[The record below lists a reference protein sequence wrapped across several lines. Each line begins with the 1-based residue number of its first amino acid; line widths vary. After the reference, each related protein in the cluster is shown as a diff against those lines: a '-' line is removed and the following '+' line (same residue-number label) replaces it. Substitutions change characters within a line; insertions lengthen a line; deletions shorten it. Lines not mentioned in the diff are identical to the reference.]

1 MSKKHLRDAGIS
13 DRTLKIYRREV
24 SLFFEHLEVN
34 GIRIPRSYHALDEHL
49 ASYINHLYQEGEAIT
64 HGGWVLSALKRFYPR
79 AKKEL
84 FTAQQYYT
92 NWARQHVPDRATPIT
107 WKILQSFVGLA
118 FHVQH
123 FRLALLYLVGFV
135 FFLRTN
141 ELLMLQREI
150 FLIDPIDGTV
160 VIRLPFSKTSRTA
173 QHAIA
178 HTDVVL
184 AQVISFLL
192 SRLDDDPWVWP
203 PFSTT
208 HFRSCLSSFSSFS
221 SFFGVSSLKLVPYS
235 LRRGGAT
242 HFNSITSSLDF
253 VVVRGRWKDTATARI
268 YLDDACATL
277 IRQRLSPSS
286 ATLLAKF
293 RFPFQQLL
301 LAAQK

>member
-24 SLFFEHLEVN
+24 SLFFEHLEAH
-34 GIRIPRSYHALDEHL
+34 GIRIPRSYHALDEQL

-84 FTAQQYYT
+84 YTAQQYYT

-141 ELLMLQREI
+141 ELLKLQKED
-150 FLIDPIDGTV
+150 FAVDCLDGTV

-173 QHAIA
+173 QQAIA

-184 AQVISFLL
+184 ARVVSFLL
-192 SRLDDDPWVWP
+192 SLLGDDPWVW

-208 HFRSCLSSFSSFS
+208 HFRSCLSSFS

-242 HFNSITSSLDF
+242 HFYSITSSLDF

-268 YLDDACATL
+268 YLDDARATL

-286 ATLLAKF
+286 ATLLA
-293 RFPFQQLL
+293 RLRLSFQQLW
-301 LAAQK
+301 LASQR